1 VPSKKEFRALVTWKA
16 HGGIWVEFT
25 DAYAED
31 DEDNE
36 GNEDISC

>member
-1 VPSKKEFRALVTWKA
+1 MRRPLVSLVTWEV

-36 GNEDISC
+36 DNEDI